1 MSFSLGDDFG
11 AALDQY
17 LTRSDEDYYIDPIDE
32 DMLEQA
38 AQEQAD
44 ESEADAVERIW
55 EEIRK

>member
-11 AALDQY
+11 PALDQY

-44 ESEADAVERIW
+44 EQEVYAAERLWEAI
-55 EEIRK
+55 K

>member
-38 AQEQAD
+38 AQERAD
-44 ESEADAVERIW
+44 EREADDVERVW
-55 EEIRK
+55 EEIKK